1 MYVPKIYKAPSAR
14 HVQSFIS
21 RNGFATLTGNDEH
34 GQLIATHVP
43 LKLYVTDQEEYLL
56 GHVARGNEIQS
67 CFGKVQSV
75 MAIFM
80 NEHAYIS
87 SSWYEKINV
96 PTWNYIAV
104 HVHGS
109 ATIIEGQ
116 SLIDSLSDLVDQYE
130 NKRDNAFSIDKM
142 PQDML
147 HRDIK
152 GIVGFKINI
161 HKVEAQFK
169 LSQNRNDQDHANII
183 KMLEQQDDHL
193 AHWIAQDM
201 KAMRYGTDET

>member
-1 MYVPKIYKAPSAR
+1 
-14 HVQSFIS
+14 
-21 RNGFATLTGNDEH
+21 
-34 GQLIATHVP
+34 
-43 LKLYVTDQEEYLL
+43 
-56 GHVARGNEIQS
+56 
-67 CFGKVQSV
+67 
-75 MAIFM
+75 MAIFI